1 MKTLTAIVVGYGMRG
16 RTYTN
21 YAIDFPEKVKIVGVA
36 EPVESKREEARQ
48 RFSISDDMVF
58 DNWEEVA
65 KLPKS
70 ADFII
75 LATQDNM
82 HYEPSLAFIEKGYDI
97 LLEKPMAPTAKE
109 CKEIA
114 LAAEK
119 KGVKVLV
126 CHVLRY
132 TQFFCTLKDMLDNGD
147 IGEIMSIVH
156 MENVGNEHQSH
167 SFVRG
172 NWRNS
177 KESAPMILAK
187 SCHDTDLIQWLI
199 GKECKK
205 VQSFGSLT
213 HFTQENKPK
222 GAPSYCMEGCPYGE
236 ECFYNAIKLYCESDS
251 AWFRNIAANKRNPTD
266 EEVNEAIRTG
276 PYGRCVYECDNDVVD
291 HQVVNMEFDGGCTV
305 SFTMNAFNKGG
316 RFIRIFGTKGE
327 IYGDMR
333 KGTLEV
339 YSFKTQT
346 INPIDIHNL
355 GDSITSGHG
364 GGDTGIMGALVKYFT
379 GKDTG
384 NSVSGP
390 YRSYMNHLI
399 SFAAEQSRVNGT
411 IIDLEDFAQSL

>member
-1 MKTLTAIVVGYGMRG
+1 
-16 RTYTN
+16 
-21 YAIDFPEKVKIVGVA
+21 
-36 EPVESKREEARQ
+36 
-48 RFSISDDMVF
+48 
-58 DNWEEVA
+58 
-65 KLPKS
+65 
-70 ADFII
+70 
-75 LATQDNM
+75 
-82 HYEPSLAFIEKGYDI
+82 
-97 LLEKPMAPTAKE
+97 
-109 CKEIA
+109 
-114 LAAEK
+114 
-119 KGVKVLV
+119 
-126 CHVLRY
+126 
-132 TQFFCTLKDMLDNGD
+132 
-147 IGEIMSIVH
+147 
-156 MENVGNEHQSH
+156 
-167 SFVRG
+167 
-172 NWRNS
+172 
-177 KESAPMILAK
+177 
-187 SCHDTDLIQWLI
+187 
-199 GKECKK
+199 
-205 VQSFGSLT
+205 
-213 HFTQENKPK
+213 
-222 GAPSYCMEGCPYGE
+222 MEGCPYGE